1 MDSRETKRGAEI
13 KAYIVESKRRIEPF
27 GDHPGDCLIV
37 NKPLKEHQREV
48 LKALKVDLI
57 AVTDESKVKDHE
69 EHLIFG
75 DHLYFSPEVLKEF
88 VSRSRRAGGKTVAAL
103 KPGLGTLRTVVKTQ
117 DVAILPE
124 RVEYDLRYVPA
135 GQPQGKSQPIVIDPG
150 HLRDGI
156 PFPSHLFGSSSY
168 DVPLTDKLITQID
181 HWTNLWSASVATLL
195 AEGAR
200 LKNGPK
206 LRLLSLALKAR
217 STNQWKVLR
226 QINKFGHGCD
236 IHPTAYIEGCTIGNN
251 VKIGAMAV
259 VRESVVGD
267 GAYIANNAAVELSVI
282 GDHCALQGGSVV
294 QYSVLYPG
302 VLTTTH
308 FINAS
313 MCGRDSFVA
322 AGAVPTDFRM
332 DGNSVTVMKD
342 GTKVDTGNSFLGA
355 CLGHGVYVGSGC
367 VVAPGRA
374 VPNGLRIMLSDE
386 RLLRGFNSGSAIE
399 GFRIIRSQNANEATH

>member
-1 MDSRETKRGAEI
+1 M
-13 KAYIVESKRRIEPF
+13 KAYMVESKQRIEPF
-27 GDHPGDCLIV
+27 GDHPRDCLIV
-37 NKPLKEHQREV
+37 NKPLKDHQQV
-48 LKALKVDLI
+48 ALKAMKIDL
-57 AVTDESKVKDHE
+57 ATVTHESEIKDHE

-75 DHLYFSPEVLKEF
+75 DHLYFSPEVVKEF
-88 VSRSRRAGGKTVAAL
+88 ISRSRRAGGKTIAAL

-117 DVAILPE
+117 EVVILPE

-135 GQPQGKSQPIVIDPG
+135 GQPEGKFQPIVIDPG
-150 HLRDGI
+150 YLQDGI
-156 PFPSHLFGSSSY
+156 PFPSHLFGHPSY

-181 HWTNLWSASVATLL
+181 HWTNLWSASIATLL

-206 LRLLSLALKAR
+206 LRLLKLALKAR

-226 QINKFGHGCD
+226 QINKFGRGCD
-236 IHPTAYIEGCTIGNN
+236 IHPTAYVEGCTIGNN

-267 GAYIANNAAVELSVI
+267 GAYIANHASVELSVI
-282 GDHCALQGGSVV
+282 GDHCALQGGAVV

-332 DGNSVTVMKD
+332 DSSSVTVMKD
-342 GTKVDTGNSFLGA
+342 GAKVDTGNSFLGA

-367 VVAPGRA
+367 VIAPGRA
-374 VPNGLRIMLSDE
+374 VPNDLRIMLGDE
-386 RLLRGFNSGSAIE
+386 RILTSFNSGGAIE
-399 GFRIIRSQNANEATH
+399 GFRIIKSRNTSEADHSGSAREGTR

>member
-1 MDSRETKRGAEI
+1 MV
-13 KAYIVESKRRIEPF
+13 KAYMVESRRKIEPF
-27 GDHPGDCLIV
+27 GDHPRDCLIV
-37 NKPLKEHQREV
+37 NRPLKEHQQA
-48 LKALKVDLI
+48 ALRALRIDVT
-57 AVTDESKVKDHE
+57 AVTQDSEIGDRE

-75 DHLYFSPEVLKEF
+75 DHLYFTPEILREF
-88 VSRSRRAGGKTVAAL
+88 VSRSRRAGGRTIAAL
-103 KPGLGTLRTVVKTQ
+103 KPGLGTLRTVVQ
-117 DVAILPE
+117 AQEVGIFRE

-135 GQPQGKSQPIVIDPG
+135 GRPQGKPEPIVMDPG
-150 HLRDGI
+150 ALHDGI
-156 PFPSHLFGSSSY
+156 PFPAHLFGSASY
-168 DVPLTDKLITQID
+168 DVPLTDKVIVQID

-200 LKNGPK
+200 LKKGPK
-206 LRLLSLALKAR
+206 LRLLKLALMAR

-226 QINKFGHGCD
+226 QINKFGHACD

-302 VLTTTH
+302 VMTTTH
-308 FINAS
+308 FINAC

-332 DGNSVTVMKD
+332 DGNSVTVMK
-342 GTKVDTGNSFLGA
+342 GAARVNTGNAFLGV
-355 CLGHGVYVGSGC
+355 CLGHGAYIGSGC

-374 VPNGLRIMLSDE
+374 VPNGLRIMLGDD
-386 RLLRGFNSGSAIE
+386 RLLTNPGYGGAIE
-399 GFRIIRSQNANEATH
+399 GFRIIRNQSANEADGR

>member
-1 MDSRETKRGAEI
+1 M
-13 KAYIVESKRRIEPF
+13 KAHIVESKRRIEPF
-27 GDHPGDCLIV
+27 GDHPRDCLIV

-48 LKALKVDLI
+48 LKALKIDLI
-57 AVTDESKVKDHE
+57 AVTDETVIKDHE

-75 DHLYFSPEVLKEF
+75 DHLYFTPEVVKEF

-150 HLRDGI
+150 HLQDGI
-156 PFPSHLFGSSSY
+156 PFPSHLFGSPSY
-168 DVPLTDKLITQID
+168 DVPLTDRLITQID
-181 HWTNLWSASVATLL
+181 HWTNLWSASIATLL

-206 LRLLSLALKAR
+206 LRLFKLALKAR

-226 QINKFGHGCD
+226 QINKFGRGCD
-236 IHPTAYIEGCTIGNN
+236 IHPTAYIEGSTIGNN

-386 RLLRGFNSGSAIE
+386 RLLRSFNSGSAIE
-399 GFRIIRSQNANEATH
+399 GFRIIRSQKANEATH